1 MQEQVFGLK
10 CAFFY
15 ILTEI
20 LPRSVEGKL
29 SAPLPSRTSFG
40 YGSFA
45 VVLAL
50 WHFLAFFLPV
60 EICRIVPNCELETGI
75 MPVIFNP
82 R

>member
-1 MQEQVFGLK
+1 MEVYLDCSMQEQVFGLK

-15 ILTEI
+15 ILTQI

-50 WHFLAFFLPV
+50 WHFLAFFFANRNMQNRCPTV
-60 EICRIVPNCELETGI
+60 S
-75 MPVIFNP
+75 
-82 R
+82 